1 MPNLE
6 FMKHI
11 KKKDNWATP
20 KDLYDKLDRIF
31 HFDFDP
37 CPLNPTFDG
46 LIVDWYIIR
55 NGVKRGSVF
64 CNPPY
69 SEVEK
74 WIEKGC
80 NEILKENVDTLV
92 FLVYAKTDTRWFH
105 KFIWNNPRI
114 NWEID
119 FIKGRLK
126 FGGKNTA
133 PFPSM
138 LLIYRREKDEEI

>member
-1 MPNLE
+1 MPNSE
-6 FMKHI
+6 FLKHI
-11 KKKDNWATP
+11 KKKDNWVTP
-20 KDLYDKLDRIF
+20 KDLYDKLDRVF
-31 HFDFDP
+31 HFNFDP

-46 LIVDWYIIR
+46 LTVDWKG
-55 NGVKRGSVF
+55 NVF

-74 WIEKGC
+74 WIEKGY
-80 NEILKENVDTLV
+80 NEILKGNVDTLV

-114 NWEID
+114 HWEID
-119 FIKGRLK
+119 FIKGRVR
-126 FGGKNTA
+126 FGSEKRNDGKGFPA

-138 LLIYRREKDEEI
+138 LLIYRRN